1 MARRLQRRSTPL
13 DGRYRFATVGTDKRE
28 RQRANKAVKEQKAAR
43 AETRQKG
50 TRIGVIIVGAIVG
63 VIKLL
68 NAEAG
73 KVDNCETDPFE
84 CSDVNTLLSQIDQ
97 LAASAA

>member
-1 MARRLQRRSTPL
+1 MFQWAKQLQVQKVQMLPDGNGEFSRKMGMLVKKENLGFGERSW
-13 DGRYRFATVGTDKRE
+13 RYSMLVD
-28 RQRANKAVKEQKAAR
+28 N
-43 AETRQKG
+43 
-50 TRIGVIIVGAIVG
+50 GVITW
-63 VIKLL
+63 L

>member
-1 MARRLQRRSTPL
+1 
-13 DGRYRFATVGTDKRE
+13 
-28 RQRANKAVKEQKAAR
+28 
-43 AETRQKG
+43 
-50 TRIGVIIVGAIVG
+50 VIT
-63 VIKLL
+63 LL

-73 KVDNCETDPFE
+73 RVDNCETDPFE